1 MNNLNK
7 KKLFLKNNNFIEI
20 FENAV
25 FINRELKLLFT
36 TEAIEDNNLNQIEKI
51 IENKRNEKIKSE
63 WDFYFSSKP
72 KEAIIKNILNKLGIQ
87 ECKIH
92 ILEQ

>member
-1 MNNLNK
+1 MIYMNNLNK

-36 TEAIEDNNLNQIEKI
+36 TEAIEDNNLK
-51 IENKRNEKIKSE
+51 
-63 WDFYFSSKP
+63 
-72 KEAIIKNILNKLGIQ
+72 
-87 ECKIH
+87 
-92 ILEQ
+92 

>member
-72 KEAIIKNILNKLGIQ
+72 KEVIIKDILNKLRIQ

-92 ILEQ
+92 IL